1 MGFES
6 RIFISAEQ
14 FAMNRSNSSAVIQ
27 VSNGEEDRASTTPS
41 LMKSQDSSSGCGGD
55 VQDLARSVS
64 PVKDRGAATV
74 ASNYRRP
81 SGRRNWSDD
90 NDEHAPAPAPA
101 HAPAHAPAEDEPFE
115 NLDDPDEAKARLFT
129 EILENLPGKSLN
141 AYAHILS
148 CLNSLL
154 QLHPLLT
161 KAGFDD
167 REILRFFRLVI
178 KVFSPNPP
186 KRSKVPRKQK
196 APKKVPEGSTSR
208 LEIMMKIFM
217 KTGVR
222 NFQFDAM
229 KVIRGI
235 VFSTVNPMLVA
246 LIVECIHAAEDFS
259 NIAMKRMYL
268 FLVALASGISCDS
281 PVVKEPLLLSK
292 FFTNVIT
299 AVISG
304 MPECRIQFDRE
315 QVLPADNFSKEFADA
330 AMRVLNYVDNVFSKV
345 LNEVAAEADASSKKP
360 SKKQQ
365 PAKGAAIGD
374 DPEANPFDGFDD
386 EILDSMTMT
395 TVAGDAIDREK
406 LSPFFAFLLD
416 CFNHALDLVCKDDSE
431 IMGLTSEH
439 SLRFVMLSLTSA
451 ALKPSAA
458 IAFDRFGALCSM
470 IKTVGPTKFSISH
483 DGSADFISQYACM
496 VRLWLPA
503 IDQDDRQ
510 AAEKFL
516 LTCFSKDMRSFAS
529 RMSLPSVMQ
538 KLYGLFRHNLLAN
551 KKKLLDATFTDVFP
565 KTKLPESPEPAKAA
579 VQLPKSTRFMA
590 VGGGAAADDE
600 EVVVNLVDI
609 GAAEFRAFQEW
620 RRQRSKE

>member
-1 MGFES
+1 MS
-6 RIFISAEQ
+6 D
-14 FAMNRSNSSAVIQ
+14 SNSSA
-27 VSNGEEDRASTTPS
+27 
-41 LMKSQDSSSGCGGD
+41 GCG
-55 VQDLARSVS
+55 AS
-64 PVKDRGAATV
+64 AALNLSDSLERPHLS
-74 ASNYRRP
+74 AAPGGYRAQRTREEW
-81 SGRRNWSDD
+81 G
-90 NDEHAPAPAPA
+90 NDGVEAPAPAP
-101 HAPAHAPAEDEPFE
+101 PPPPSPPAEDED
-115 NLDDPDEAKARLFT
+115 LDDPEEMKDRLFDQ
-129 EILENLPGKSLN
+129 ILRELPGKSLN
-141 AYAHILS
+141 DYAHILS
-148 CLNSLL
+148 CLNALF

-167 REILRFFRLVI
+167 KEILRFFRLAI

-186 KRSKVPRKQK
+186 KRSKVPRKPK
-196 APKKVPEGSTSR
+196 AQTEVPRGSTSR
-208 LEIMMKIFM
+208 LEILMKIWM

-235 VFSTVNPMLVA
+235 FLATANPMLVA
-246 LIVECIHAAEDFS
+246 LIIECIHSAENFS

-268 FLVALASGISCDS
+268 FLVALAAGISCDS
-281 PVVKEPLLLSK
+281 PVVREPVLLAK

-304 MPECRIQFDRE
+304 MAEGRTRFNRD
-315 QVLPADNFSKEFADA
+315 QVLPAEDFPEEFANA
-330 AMRVLNYVDNVFSKV
+330 AMQVLNYVDNVFSNV
-345 LNEVAAEADASSKKP
+345 PNEVAAKPDASSKKS

-365 PAKGAAIGD
+365 PAKGAANGG
-374 DPEANPFDGFDD
+374 DPEANPFEDFA
-386 EILDSMTMT
+386 EQVLDAMTMT
-395 TVAGDAIDREK
+395 TRVGDAIDRDK

-439 SLRFVMLSLTSA
+439 SLPFVMLSLTSA

-470 IKTVGPTKFSISH
+470 IKTVGPTRFSISH
-483 DGSADFISQYACM
+483 DGSADFISQCACM
-496 VRLWLPA
+496 VRFCLPA

-600 EVVVNLVDI
+600 EVVVNFGDI
-609 GAAEFRAFQEW
+609 DAADFRAFLKW
-620 RRQRSKE
+620 KRQQPEE

>member
-1 MGFES
+1 MGFEN
-6 RIFISAEQ
+6 RILISAEH
-14 FAMNRSNSSAVIQ
+14 FTMDGSNIH
-27 VSNGEEDRASTTPS
+27 T
-41 LMKSQDSSSGCGGD
+41 GD
-55 VQDLARSVS
+55 VSTPGNLTRSLS
-64 PVKDRGAATV
+64 PPKGGRV
-74 ASNYRRP
+74 AFNSMPMRP
-81 SGRRNWSDD
+81 SGRRNWCDSD
-90 NDEHAPAPAPA
+90 DEHAPDPASPPAPS
-101 HAPAHAPAEDEPFE
+101 PAPAEDED
-115 NLDDPDEAKARLFT
+115 LDDPEEMKARLFD
-129 EILENLPGKSLN
+129 EILKNLPGKSLN
-141 AYAHILS
+141 DYAHILS
-148 CLNSLL
+148 CLNALF

-161 KAGFDD
+161 KVGFDD
-167 REILRFFRLVI
+167 REILGFFRLVI

-235 VFSTVNPMLVA
+235 VFSTVNPILVA
-246 LIVECIHAAEDFS
+246 LIVECIHAAEDLS

-281 PVVKEPLLLSK
+281 PVVKEPVLLSN

-299 AVISG
+299 AVNSG
-304 MPECRIQFDRE
+304 MGEGRAQFDRE
-315 QVLPADNFSKEFADA
+315 QVLPADNFSEEFAA
-330 AMRVLNYVDNVFSKV
+330 SAMQVLNYVDDVFSKV
-345 LNEVAAEADASSKKP
+345 PNEVAAEPDASSKKSSKKQQPAKGGAEADASSKKP

-365 PAKGAAIGD
+365 PAKGAALGG
-374 DPEANPFDGFDD
+374 DPEENPFDGFDE
-386 EILDSMTMT
+386 EILDSITMT
-395 TVAGDAIDREK
+395 TVASDAIDREK
-406 LSPFFAFLLD
+406 LSPFFANLLD

-431 IMGLTSEH
+431 IMGLSSEH
-439 SLRFVMLSLTSA
+439 SLPFVMLSLTSA

-458 IAFDRFGALCSM
+458 IAFDRFGALCNM
-470 IKTVGPTKFSISH
+470 IKKVGLSKFDISH
-483 DGSADFISQYACM
+483 SGSADFISQFACL
-496 VRLWLPA
+496 VRLLLPT
-503 IDQDDRQ
+503 IDDDDSQ

-516 LTCFSKDMRSFAS
+516 LTCFSQDMRSFAS
-529 RMSLPSVMQ
+529 RMSIPSVMQ

-565 KTKLPESPEPAKAA
+565 KTKLPESPESAKAA

-600 EVVVNLVDI
+600 EVVVNFGDI
-609 GAAEFRAFQEW
+609 NAADFRAFQEW
-620 RRQRSKE
+620 RRQQSKE

>member
-14 FAMNRSNSSAVIQ
+14 FAMDSSNSSSI
-27 VSNGEEDRASTTPS
+27 
-41 LMKSQDSSSGCGGD
+41 GGGGYD
-55 VQDLARSVS
+55 PDLVRSVS
-64 PVKDRGAATV
+64 PVKVRRDDFN
-74 ASNYRRP
+74 SMRP
-81 SGRRNWSDD
+81 SGRRNWGDD
-90 NDEHAPAPAPA
+90 DDAPAPAP
-101 HAPAHAPAEDEPFE
+101 APAHAPAEDEPFE

-148 CLNSLL
+148 CLNALF

-167 REILRFFRLVI
+167 KEIRRFFRLVI

-196 APKKVPEGSTSR
+196 APKKVPEGSTPR

-304 MPECRIQFDRE
+304 MSECRIQFDRE
-315 QVLPADNFSKEFADA
+315 QVLPADDFSKEFADA
-330 AMRVLNYVDNVFSKV
+330 AMRVLNYVYNVFSKV
-345 LNEVAAEADASSKKP
+345 PNEVAAEPDASPKKPSKKQQSAKGGAEADASSKKP

-365 PAKGAAIGD
+365 PAKGAAIGG
-374 DPEANPFDGFDD
+374 DPEENPFDGFD
-386 EILDSMTMT
+386 EEVFDSMTMT

-406 LSPFFAFLLD
+406 LSPFFAFLLN

-439 SLRFVMLSLTSA
+439 SLQFVILSLTSA

-458 IAFDRFGALCSM
+458 IAFERFGALCNM
-470 IKTVGPTKFSISH
+470 IKKVGLSKFDISH
-483 DGSADFISQYACM
+483 SGSADFISQFACL
-496 VRLWLPA
+496 VRLLLPT
-503 IDQDDRQ
+503 IDDDDSQ

-516 LTCFSKDMRSFAS
+516 LTCFSQDMHSFAS
-529 RMSLPSVMQ
+529 GMSLPTVMQ
-538 KLYGLFRHNLLAN
+538 KLYGLFRHNLLAD

-590 VGGGAAADDE
+590 RGGGAAADDE
-600 EVVVNLVDI
+600 EVVVNFGDI
-609 GAAEFRAFQEW
+609 NADEFRAFQEW
-620 RRQRSKE
+620 RRQQSKE

>member
-1 MGFES
+1 MS
-6 RIFISAEQ
+6 
-14 FAMNRSNSSAVIQ
+14 RSNS
-27 VSNGEEDRASTTPS
+27 PS
-41 LMKSQDSSSGCGGD
+41 LRGTTASRLDGSI
-55 VQDLARSVS
+55 S
-64 PVKDRGAATV
+64 PPKGVRGAATA
-74 ASNYRRP
+74 ASNVWRP
-81 SGRRNWSDD
+81 SGRRDWGESD
-90 NDEHAPAPAPA
+90 EEIEPAPAPAPA
-101 HAPAHAPAEDEPFE
+101 PARAEDGDGDEDFIEPE
-115 NLDDPDEAKARLFT
+115 EVKARLFT

-281 PVVKEPLLLSK
+281 PVVKEPVLLSK

-315 QVLPADNFSKEFADA
+315 QVLPADDFSKEFADA
-330 AMRVLNYVDNVFSKV
+330 AMRVLNYVNNVFSKV
-345 LNEVAAEADASSKKP
+345 PNEVAAEPDASRAEADASSKKP

-386 EILDSMTMT
+386 YEIPDSMTMT

-439 SLRFVMLSLTSA
+439 SLPFVMLSLTSA

-470 IKTVGPTKFSISH
+470 IKTVGPTRFSISH
-483 DGSADFISQYACM
+483 DGSADFISQCACM
-496 VRLWLPA
+496 VRFCLPA

-600 EVVVNLVDI
+600 EVVVNFGDI
-609 GAAEFRAFQEW
+609 DAADFRAFLKW
-620 RRQRSKE
+620 KRQQPEE